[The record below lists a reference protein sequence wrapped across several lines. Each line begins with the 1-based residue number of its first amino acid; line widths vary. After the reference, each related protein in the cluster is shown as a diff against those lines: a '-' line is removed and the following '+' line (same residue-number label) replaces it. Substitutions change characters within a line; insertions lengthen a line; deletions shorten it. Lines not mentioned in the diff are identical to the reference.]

1 MKTVSVAEARR
12 RFKALLDEVSSGHP
26 VSVVRRG
33 QEVAR
38 LLPPKP
44 RRVRL
49 PALGS
54 FRASIRVT
62 GEPLSRTVIRER
74 AGQRLVDPVPTST
87 SPDRRWPDEAPPHQQ
102 GQGEGRREIE
112 AET

>member
-12 RFKALLDEVSSGHP
+12 KFKTLLDEVSSGHE

-38 LLPPKP
+38 LVPPKQKRRRLPP
-44 RRVRL
+44 
-49 PALGS
+49 LGT

-62 GEPLSRTVIRER
+62 GEPVSQTVIR
-74 AGQRLVDPVPTST
+74 S
-87 SPDRRWPDEAPPHQQ
+87 
-102 GQGEGRREIE
+102 RRE
-112 AET
+112 ARY

>member
-12 RFKALLDEVSSGHP
+12 RFKTLLDEVSSGHP

-49 PALGS
+49 PTLAT
-54 FRASIRVT
+54 FRASIRMT

-74 AGQRLVDPVPTST
+74 RSARY
-87 SPDRRWPDEAPPHQQ
+87 
-102 GQGEGRREIE
+102 
-112 AET
+112 

>member
-1 MKTVSVAEARR
+1 MKTVSVAEARKR
-12 RFKALLDEVSSGHP
+12 LKALLDEVSSGHE

-38 LLPPKP
+38 LVPPK
-44 RRVRL
+44 RRGRRL

-62 GEPLSRTVIRER
+62 GEPVSRVVVRT
-74 AGQRLVDPVPTST
+74 
-87 SPDRRWPDEAPPHQQ
+87 RR
-102 GQGEGRREIE
+102 EGRF
-112 AET
+112 

>member
-49 PALGS
+49 PALGT

-74 AGQRLVDPVPTST
+74 
-87 SPDRRWPDEAPPHQQ
+87 RRA
-102 GQGEGRREIE
+102 RY
-112 AET
+112 